1 MKLKHVLKKLTA
13 CFCLLVLCCN
23 AYSQTLPVKG
33 KVLDTKGAPVPGAT
47 VKIKGSAKGTTT
59 SVDGSFVLQAPSN
72 ATIVISAVGYNTQEV
87 AGSQNISVR
96 LAENN
101 QALNEVVVTAL
112 GVKRDKRILTY
123 STQQIK
129 SADIQ
134 QSKDPN
140 LVNALDGKVSGVQVT
155 TSSGTPGS
163 SSRIVIRGASS
174 FYGNNQALMV
184 VDGIPINNDETGNLD
199 SGPGTNRLADIDP
212 SIIESMDVL
221 KGAAATALYGSA
233 GANGVIIITT
243 KSGAKDKAPTIN
255 FSSDFS
261 FEKAIFPQ
269 VQDKYSLGTNGIYY
283 DGVNNKTSTSWGAL
297 MDTLKINGQKA
308 PVYNQMKDFFQTGRT
323 YNNTVALNGGG
334 STSSYLFSYSNF
346 DQKGTIPTTSFLRN
360 TVFAKYSN
368 QVTSK
373 INTTF
378 QLNYSNSQ
386 NNRLPEGYSLESPVW
401 TIYTAPVSYNLQP
414 YEDAEGNQ
422 RLYRY
427 SRNNPYWV
435 INNIYNKSTVNR
447 FLPTFTSDYKPL
459 SWLTVTERFGAD
471 VYTENDKYKEAV
483 GSAANPTGRIIDQ
496 TINFRQFNNDLFLRA
511 AHEFGDFNTDLILGN
526 NIYSSYTQYLN
537 GNGTGLN
544 INNFDNISS
553 ASTINYNETHYLT
566 RKVGFYA
573 QGNIDYKRFLV
584 LALTGR
590 YDGSSVLSSD
600 HNYYPY
606 GSAATSFILSQFFSP
621 KLQDVMNLAK
631 IRVSY
636 ATVGNDGI
644 TPYSLQTAYQS
655 QTAALY
661 TNVRNISFPYNG
673 QAGFAL
679 NTTLGN
685 PNLKN
690 ERINEF
696 ETGIETGFFRNR
708 ITFEASYFDKKTNDG
723 IIPGVTIA
731 PSTGYSGTTVNTASM
746 RNRGIEALLNVVPIK
761 TKNFTWDFTVNF
773 SRIRNKVLA
782 IDGDLQQIGNG
793 FTTIIVGQPYGTI
806 YGTRYARNVQG
817 KLLTDAS
824 GLPYAADTQGIIGN
838 TNPNWTGGFSNNLR
852 YKQFNFSVFFDVKKG
867 GDIQNN
873 VDGYGYFYGTPKVTE
888 DRGPRVVD
896 GISAATGQPN
906 TIVTN
911 GQAYYQRLNGI
922 TESVIQD
929 GTYIKL
935 RNVSVGYTLKP
946 TWLVGTP
953 FKALNFSVTGRNLW
967 VYAPHFTGGDPE
979 VSSFG
984 SSNGSQGIY
993 SFSTP
998 TSRSFDFSLK
1008 LTL

>member
-1 MKLKHVLKKLTA
+1 MKLKHVLKKLTT

-23 AYSQTLPVKG
+23 AFSQTLPVKG
-33 KVLDTKGAPVPGAT
+33 KVFDSKGAPVPGAT

-59 SVDGSFVLQAPSN
+59 SVDGSFAIQAPQN
-72 ATIVISAVGYNTQEV
+72 ATIIISAVGYTTQEIA
-87 AGSQNISVR
+87 AGQNLSVK
-96 LAENN
+96 LADNN
-101 QALNEVVVTAL
+101 QALGEVVVTAL

-129 SADIQ
+129 SEEIQ

-140 LVNALDGKVSGVQVT
+140 LVNALDGKIAGVQIT

-163 SSRIVIRGASS
+163 SSSIVIRGASS

-184 VDGIPINNDETGNLD
+184 IDGIPVNNDETGNLN

-221 KGAAATALYGSA
+221 KGSAATALYGSA
-233 GANGVIIITT
+233 GAAGVIIITT
-243 KSGAKDKAPTIN
+243 KSGAKDKAPTVN

-261 FEKAIFPQ
+261 FEKALFPQ
-269 VQDKYSLGTNGIYY
+269 VQNKYSQGNNGVYF
-283 DGVNNKTSTSWGAL
+283 DGVNQKTSTSWGAL

-308 PVYNQMKDFFQTGRT
+308 PVYNQMKEFFKTGTTR
-323 YNNTVALNGGG
+323 NNTVSVNGGNN
-334 STSSYLFSYSNF
+334 TNAYLISYSNF
-346 DQKGTIPTTSFLRN
+346 DQKGTVPNTSFLRN
-360 TVFAKYSN
+360 TVFGKYSSQILKN
-368 QVTSK
+368 L
-373 INTTF
+373 NTTF

-386 NNRLPEGYSLESPVW
+386 NDRLPEGYALESPVW
-401 TIYTAPVSYNLQP
+401 TIYTAPISYNLLP
-414 YEDAEGNQ
+414 YEDANGNQ

-435 INNIYNKSTVNR
+435 LNNIYNKSSVNR

-471 VYTENDKYKEAV
+471 VYTEQDKYKEAA
-483 GSAANPTGRIIDQ
+483 GSVSNPNGRIIDQ
-496 TINFRQFNNDLFLRA
+496 TINFRQFNNDLFLTARKQ
-511 AHEFGDFNTDLILGN
+511 FGDFNTDLILGN
-526 NIYSSYTQYLN
+526 NIYSKYTQYLYAV
-537 GNGTGLN
+537 GTGLN
-544 INNFDNISS
+544 ITGFDNISS
-553 ASTINYNETHYLT
+553 ASNITYTEAHYLQ

-573 QGNIDYKRFLV
+573 QSNIDYKRFLI
-584 LALTGR
+584 LSLTGR
-590 YDGSSVLSSD
+590 YDGSSVLSTD
-600 HNYYPY
+600 HTYYPY
-606 GSAATSFILSQFFSP
+606 GSAATSFILSDFFSP
-621 KLQDVMNLAK
+621 RFAEVMNFAK
-631 IRVSY
+631 VRVSY
-636 ATVGNDGI
+636 STVGNDGVN
-644 TPYSLQTAYQS
+644 PYSLLTPYQS
-655 QTAALY
+655 QTASLNTA
-661 TNVRNISFPYNG
+661 VRNISFPYNG
-673 QAGFAL
+673 QAGFLL

-696 ETGIETGFFRNR
+696 ETGIETGFFKNR
-708 ITFEASYFDKKTNDG
+708 IRLEASYFDKKTIDG
-723 IIPGVTIA
+723 LIPNITIA
-731 PSTGYSGTTVNTASM
+731 PSTGYSGTTVNAGVM
-746 RNRGIEALLNVVPIK
+746 RNRGIEALLNVTPLK
-761 TKNFTWDFTVNF
+761 TKNFSWDFTVNF

-782 IDGDLQQIGNG
+782 INGDLPQIGNG

-806 YGTRYARNVQG
+806 FGTRYARNAQG
-817 KLLTDAS
+817 KLLIGTD
-824 GLPYAADTQGIIGN
+824 GLPYADDTQGIIGDI
-838 TNPNWTGGFSNNLR
+838 NPKWTGGFTNNLR
-852 YKQFNFSVFFDVKKG
+852 YKQFNFSFFFDVKKG

-896 GISAATGQPN
+896 GISAATGLPN
-906 TIVTN
+906 TISVN
-911 GQAYYQRLNGI
+911 GQAYYQRINGI

-935 RNVSVGYTLKP
+935 RNASIGYTLKP
-946 TWLVGTP
+946 SWLAGTP

-984 SSNGSQGIY
+984 SANSAQGIY

>member
-1 MKLKHVLKKLTA
+1 MKLKHVLKKLA
-13 CFCLLVLCCN
+13 FSCFSLLVLCCN
-23 AYSQTLPVKG
+23 AYSQTLPVNG
-33 KVLDTKGAPVPGAT
+33 KVLDSKGTPVPGASI
-47 VKIKGSAKGTTT
+47 KIKNTNKGVIT
-59 SVDGSFVLQAPSN
+59 SVDGAFALQCPENS
-72 ATIVISAVGYNTQEV
+72 TLVISAIGYVTQEIV
-87 AGSQNISVR
+87 THNQQKVEVR
-96 LAENN
+96 LAENK
-101 QALNEVVVTAL
+101 QTLNEVVVTAL
-112 GVKRDKRILTY
+112 GLKKEKRVLTY

-129 SADIQ
+129 ADEIA

-184 VDGIPINNDETGNLD
+184 IDGIPVNNDETGNLN

-221 KGAAATALYGSA
+221 KGAAATALYGSS

-243 KSGAKDKAPTIN
+243 KSGAKEKAPSIN

-261 FEKAIFPQ
+261 VEKAILPE
-269 VQDKYSLGTNGIYY
+269 VQNKYSLGTNGVYY

-297 MDTLKINGQKA
+297 MDTLMIDGKKA
-308 PVYNQMKDFFQTGRT
+308 TVYNPMKDFFQTGTTR
-323 YNNTVALNGGG
+323 NNTISVNGG
-334 STSSYLFSYSNF
+334 SNNSSYLISYSNF
-346 DQKGTIPTTSFLRN
+346 DQKGTVPTTSFLRN
-360 TVFAKYSN
+360 TAFAKYSTQILKN
-368 QVTSK
+368 L
-373 INTTF
+373 NTTF

-386 NNRLPEGYSLESPVW
+386 NNRLPEGYALESPVW
-401 TIYTAPVSYNLQP
+401 AIYTAPVSYNLLP
-414 YEDAEGNQ
+414 YEDADGNQ
-422 RLYRY
+422 RLFRY

-435 INNIYNKSTVNR
+435 TNNIYNKSTVNR
-447 FLPTFTSDYKPL
+447 FLPTFTTTYKPL

-471 VYTENDKYKEAV
+471 VYTEQDKYKESA
-483 GSAANPTGRIIDQ
+483 GSVSYPTGRIIDQ
-496 TINFRQFNNDLFLRA
+496 TINFRQFNNDLFLSA
-511 AHEFGDFNTDLILGN
+511 NKQFGDFNMDLILGN
-526 NIYSSYTQYLN
+526 NIYSTYSQNLYAY
-537 GNGTGLN
+537 GTGLT
-544 INNFDNISS
+544 IAGFDNISS
-553 ASTINYNETHYLT
+553 ASTITYTENHYLT
-566 RKVGFYA
+566 RKIGFYA
-573 QGNIDYKRFLV
+573 QSNIDYKRFLV
-584 LALTGR
+584 LSLTGR
-590 YDGSSVLSSD
+590 YDGSSVLSTD
-600 HNYYPY
+600 HNFYPY

-621 KLQDVMNLAK
+621 HLSDIMNLAK
-631 IRVSY
+631 LRVSY

-644 TPYSLQTAYQS
+644 SPYSLLTAYQS
-655 QTAALY
+655 QT
-661 TNVRNISFPYNG
+661 VRNISFPYNG
-673 QAGFAL
+673 QAGFLL

-685 PNLKN
+685 ADLRN

-696 ETGIETGFFRNR
+696 ETGIETGFFKNR
-708 ITFEASYFDKKTNDG
+708 ITLEASYFAKKTNDG

-746 RNRGIEALLNVVPIK
+746 RNRGIELLLNAVPVK
-761 TKNFTWDFTVNF
+761 SKDFSWNFTVNF

-806 YGTRYARNVQG
+806 YGTRYARTDQG
-817 KLLTDAS
+817 KLLIDAN
-824 GLPYAADTQGIIGN
+824 GLPYADDTQGIIGN
-838 TNPNWTGGFSNNLR
+838 TNPDWTGGITNNFR
-852 YKQFNFSVFFDVKKG
+852 YKQFNLSFFFDMKKG

-888 DRGPRVVD
+888 NRGLRVID
-896 GISAATGQPN
+896 GISAATGQAN
-906 TIVTN
+906 TIAVD
-911 GQAYYQRLNGI
+911 GQSYYQRINGI

-929 GTYIKL
+929 GTYVKL
-935 RNVSVGYTLKP
+935 RNVSIGYTLKP
-946 TWLVGTP
+946 SWLVGTP
-953 FKALNFSVTGRNLW
+953 FKVLNISLTGRNLW

-998 TSRSFDFSLK
+998 TSRSFDLSLK